1 MREEVAEEEAE
12 DILKDIRSLLQKE
25 REERG
30 NAFEIIYP
38 PEGGEKTITETLEI
52 NVYTGDAYADGVEGH
67 LSNSLRSVGMQY
79 AQSVVIDADNPIV
92 VQLDDGGKRTVDA
105 DKIYAKSHTKFQ
117 RVLIEVSKSTKIKFW
132 ASTNPDASLEFT
144 KARSVLILKD
154 SKFNTSVTADT
165 NIFSPELSPSY
176 SVTLF
181 RIYACFSAAGVLSV
195 KRTKSGVTVTE
206 KLNSANQLTTDASYS
221 FDIVVESGETINLQY
236 DATATARKLSV
247 AELGG
252 GT

>member
-1 MREEVAEEEAE
+1 MAEEEEEVE
-12 DILKDIRSLLQKE
+12 DILASIRDSLLKE
-25 REERG
+25 KEERDKVV
-30 NAFEIIYP
+30 EIIYP

-52 NVYTGDAYADGVEGH
+52 NVYTGDAYADGTEEH
-67 LSNSLRSVGMQY
+67 LSNSLKSVGIQY
-79 AQSVVIDADNPIV
+79 AQSVVIDADKPIV

-117 RVLIEVSKSTKIKFW
+117 RVLIEVSGSTKIKFW
-132 ASTNPDASLEFT
+132 ASTSPDATLEYT
-144 KARSVLILKD
+144 KARSVLILKG

-165 NIFSPELSPSY
+165 NIFSSELSPSY

-195 KRTKSGVTVTE
+195 KRTKSGTTVTE
-206 KLNSANQLTTDASYS
+206 KLNSANQLTTDAAYS
-221 FDIVVESGETINLQY
+221 FDIIVESGETINLQY

-247 AELGG
+247 TELGG

>member
-1 MREEVAEEEAE
+1 MAEEEEEAE
-12 DILKDIRSLLQKE
+12 DILASIRDLLLKE
-25 REERG
+25 KEERDTIS
-30 NAFEIIYP
+30 EIIYP
-38 PEGGEKTITETLEI
+38 PEGGEKGITETLEI
-52 NVYTGDAYADGVEGH
+52 NVYTGDAYADGTEEH
-67 LSNSLRSVGMQY
+67 LSNSLKSVGIQY
-79 AQSVVIDADNPIV
+79 AQSVVIDADKPIV
-92 VQLDDGGKRTVDA
+92 VQLDDSGKRTVDA

-117 RVLIEVSKSTKIKFW
+117 RVLIEVSGSTKIKFW
-132 ASTNPDASLEFT
+132 ASTSPDATLEYT

-165 NIFSPELSPSY
+165 NIFSSELSPSY

-195 KRTKSGVTVTE
+195 KRTKSGTIVTE

-221 FDIVVESGETINLQY
+221 FDIIVESGETINIQY
-236 DATATARKLSV
+236 DATATVRKLSV
-247 AELGG
+247 IELGG

>member
-1 MREEVAEEEAE
+1 MAEEVEA
-12 DILKDIRSLLQKE
+12 DIEALLKGIRDSLKE
-25 REERG
+25 SPT
-30 NAFEIIYP
+30 FEITYP

-52 NVYTGDAYADGVEGH
+52 NVWTGDAYADGTEEH
-67 LSNSLRSVGMQY
+67 LSNSLKSVGIQY
-79 AQSVVIDADNPIV
+79 AQSVVIDADKPIV

-117 RVLIEVSKSTKIKFW
+117 RVLIEVSGSTKIKFW
-132 ASTNPDASLEFT
+132 ASTSPDATLEYT

-165 NIFSPELSPSY
+165 NIFSSELSPSY

-195 KRTKSGVTVTE
+195 KRIRGGVTVTE
-206 KLNSANQLTTDASYS
+206 KLNEGSNLSANAAYS
-221 FDIVVESGETINLQY
+221 FDIVVKSGETINLQY
-236 DATATARKLSV
+236 SATATALELSV
-247 AELGG
+247 SEIGG
-252 GT
+252 GV

>member
-1 MREEVAEEEAE
+1 MAEEPEEAE
-12 DILKDIRSLLQKE
+12 DILVSIRDILLKE
-25 REERG
+25 KAERDKV
-30 NAFEIIYP
+30 FEIIYP

-52 NVYTGDAYADGVEGH
+52 NVYTGDAYADGTEEH
-67 LSNSLRSVGMQY
+67 LSNSLKSVNIQY
-79 AQSVVIDADNPIV
+79 AQSVVIDADKPII
-92 VQLDDGGKRTVDA
+92 VQLDDSGKRTVDA

-117 RVLIEVSKSTKIKFW
+117 RVLIEVSGSTKIKFW
-132 ASTNPDASLEFT
+132 ASTSPDATLEYT

-165 NIFSPELSPSY
+165 NIFSSELSPSY
-176 SVTLF
+176 SNTLF

-195 KRTKSGVTVTE
+195 KRTKSGTTVTE
-206 KLNSANQLTTDASYS
+206 KLNSANQLTTDAAYS
-221 FDIVVESGETINLQY
+221 FDIIVESGETINIQY

-247 AELGG
+247 TELGG

>member
-1 MREEVAEEEAE
+1 MAEEEEAE
-12 DILKDIRSLLQKE
+12 DILASIRDLLLKE
-25 REERG
+25 RKEKEDVYD
-30 NAFEIIYP
+30 ITYP

-52 NVYTGDAYADGVEGH
+52 NVYTGDAYADGTEEH
-67 LSNSLRSVGMQY
+67 LSKSLRSVGVQY
-79 AQSVVIDADNPIV
+79 AQSVVIDADKPIV

-117 RVLIEVSKSTKIKFW
+117 RVLIDVSGSTKIKFW
-132 ASTNPDASLEFT
+132 ASTNPDASLEFSKT
-144 KARSVLILKD
+144 RSILISKG

-165 NIFSPELSPSY
+165 NIFSSELSPSY

-206 KLNSANQLTTDASYS
+206 KLNEDSNLSANSAYS
-221 FDIVVESGETINLQY
+221 FDIVVKSGETINLQY
-236 DATATARKLSV
+236 SATVTALELSV
-247 AELGG
+247 SEIGG
-252 GT
+252 GV